1 MFVMRGLFPK
11 RQEKVNYAGMMTQ
24 RTEVAAHL
32 FLLAALCGVLYFPYL
47 GSTPFFDKGEP
58 REAMAVQDIVRRG
71 EWLFPL
77 KRATDVP
84 SKPPLFH
91 WSAALSARV
100 TGRLDEAT
108 IRFPS
113 ALYATLGVL
122 LVYVLARKLFGG
134 DIALLAGAI
143 LATTM
148 VYQYQAVD
156 ARVDMTLCFFVT
168 ASLILFYALYR
179 GLLVQPG
186 WYFLFYAL
194 VGIGTLAK
202 GPLGI
207 LLPGIVIAVFLAL
220 KKRWDLI
227 LKFAIHPGVI
237 VTLLVVAG
245 WYGLAITRGGEGFF
259 DRQLMQENLQR
270 FFGGSGHNH
279 PVYYYLPY
287 LFSQGIPWCL
297 FFLLVFWDMGR
308 NGVLADDDRLFFVV
322 WAAGMFVFFSI
333 AMGKRAVY
341 LLPLY
346 PAIAVL
352 TALWFYRG
360 TSAGRAKV
368 LLLRA
373 IGFSFGVTG
382 LLVLFLAIGDLW
394 VHDPAWFFS
403 PIERLLK
410 PKDLANF
417 EVVRG
422 NIASFGWRFDA
433 LAAVSAFLWLSLGYC
448 TWTKRL
454 RLAAPQ
460 LVLVSILSVFV
471 SRGFVLPAIA
481 ETKSYRE
488 FVADINRRIGP
499 NDKVYL
505 YGEFNSDPVVF
516 YYGGVIDKLE
526 QSAANLA
533 GKIGTGNAYIIMPVQ
548 SWKRI
553 QKTNANLPEPLAVS
567 KGTGPE
573 GDAPLVLV
581 RANVS

>member
-1 MFVMRGLFPK
+1 
-11 RQEKVNYAGMMTQ
+11 MMTQ
-24 RTEVAAHL
+24 RAEAAAHL
-32 FLLAALCGVLYFPYL
+32 VLLAALCGVLYFPYL

-58 REAMAVQDIVRRG
+58 REAMAVQDIMLRG

-77 KRATDVP
+77 KRATDLP

-91 WSAALSARV
+91 WSAALGAQIS
-100 TGRLDEAT
+100 GRLDEAT

-122 LVYVLARKLFGG
+122 LLYLLGRKLFGG
-134 DIALLAGAI
+134 DIGLLGGAI

-179 GLLVQPG
+179 GLLVRPA

-220 KKRWDLI
+220 KRRWDLV

-237 VTLLVVAG
+237 ITLLVVVG
-245 WYGLAITRGGEGFF
+245 WYGLAITRGGDGFF
-259 DRQLMQENLQR
+259 NRQLMQENLDR
-270 FFGGSGHNH
+270 FFGGSGHSH

-287 LFSQGIPWCL
+287 LFSLGIPWCL
-297 FFLLVFWDMGR
+297 FFPLVFWDMGR
-308 NGVLADDDRLFFVV
+308 SGVLADDDRLFFIV

-333 AMGKRAVY
+333 AAGKRAVY

-346 PAIAVL
+346 PAIALL
-352 TALWFYRG
+352 TALWFYRV
-360 TSAGRAKV
+360 TSATGAK
-368 LLLRA
+368 LLLVRA
-373 IGFSFGVTG
+373 IAFFYGLTG

-403 PIERLLK
+403 PIERFLK

-433 LAAVSAFLWLSLGYC
+433 LAAVSALLWLSLGYC

-471 SRGFVLPAIA
+471 SRGFVIPAIA

-488 FVADINRRIGP
+488 FVAEINRRIGP
-499 NDKVYL
+499 DDKIYL

-516 YYGGVIDKLE
+516 YYGGAIDKLE
-526 QSAANLA
+526 QSATTLA
-533 GKIGTGNAYIIMPVQ
+533 DKIGRGNTYIIMPVQ
-548 SWKRI
+548 SWKQI
-553 QKTNANLPEPLAVS
+553 QKADTDVPEPLAIS

-573 GDAPLVLV
+573 GDAQLVLV
-581 RANVS
+581 QANVS